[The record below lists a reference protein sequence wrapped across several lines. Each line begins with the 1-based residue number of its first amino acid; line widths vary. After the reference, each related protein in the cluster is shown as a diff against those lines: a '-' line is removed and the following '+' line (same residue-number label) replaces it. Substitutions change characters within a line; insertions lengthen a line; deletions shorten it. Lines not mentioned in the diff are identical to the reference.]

1 MASLFSLLHFAAA
14 FALVAALV
22 LERVLTEE
30 ALSLWSARTL
40 VFADR
45 IYGVA
50 AGILLLAGF
59 ARVLYFEKGS
69 HYYFHSAPFL
79 AKLALF
85 LVVGLMSIPATREFL
100 SWRKPLAQAQV
111 PAVSERR
118 WRTIRTLVRA
128 QMAGVGLIIV
138 AAALMAHGV
147 GYFG

>member
-1 MASLFSLLHFAAA
+1 MASFFSFLHFAAA
-14 FALVAALV
+14 FALVSALV
-22 LERVLTEE
+22 LERVLTDET
-30 ALSLWSARTL
+30 LSLWSARRL

-45 IYGVA
+45 IYGA
-50 AGILLLAGF
+50 SAGVLLLAGF
-59 ARVLYFEKGS
+59 ARVLYFEKGP

-85 LVVGLMSIPATREFL
+85 AIVALMSIPATLEFL